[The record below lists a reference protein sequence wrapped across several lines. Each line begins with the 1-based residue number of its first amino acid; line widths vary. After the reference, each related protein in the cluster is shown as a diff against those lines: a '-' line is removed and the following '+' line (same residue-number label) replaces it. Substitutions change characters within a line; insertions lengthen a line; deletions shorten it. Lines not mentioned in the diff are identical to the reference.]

1 MQVTLV
7 CFSFITFVH
16 SVTLKAMPIT
26 AEEAFQEAAS
36 KILDTTTFVR
46 AVLSGRRRNMSV
58 DFERI
63 DIRPVE
69 IKGVLHLQLMQNDG
83 RATTTKNL
91 LPSALEVD
99 QLLTTGYANI
109 LVESTQEA
117 YSIRVTKSGDA
128 QVHTEKRALE
138 QNFSHDKKKDRLLDA
153 SDPFLREVGIADAKG
168 VIKPS
173 RQDKYKQVEEFLRL
187 LSPALNAAIEAGQI
201 HKPTP
206 ANPLRITDLG
216 CGHAYLTFAAHQFL
230 MSSGIPVVVT
240 GIDVRPESRDH
251 NNAIAQKLGIASSI
265 SFKAEE
271 ISKTTSDAADIAI
284 ALHACDTATDDA
296 IAWAVNGGAK
306 LLLIAPCCH
315 HDIQKQIDA
324 APEPWGALTKFG
336 LMKERL
342 GDLLTDSFRAQLLR
356 FVGYRVEVI
365 EFVGGEHTP
374 RNLMIRAVKTDAKP
388 EQIDV
393 DRYLEITAQWGVKP
407 ALEKKLSTL
416 NIR

>member
-1 MQVTLV
+1 MQTTLDEA
-7 CFSFITFVH
+7 
-16 SVTLKAMPIT
+16 L
-26 AEEAFQEAAS
+26 AEAS
-36 KILDTTTFVR
+36 IRILDSSTFVR
-46 AVLSGRRRNMSV
+46 AVLSGRRRNMQV
-58 DFERI
+58 AFERI
-63 DIRPVE
+63 DIRLVE

-91 LPSALEVD
+91 LPEQISVD
-99 QLLTTGYANI
+99 QLLDSGYANI
-109 LVESTQEA
+109 TVESTAEA
-117 YSIRVTKSGDA
+117 YSVRITKSGDA
-128 QVHTEKRALE
+128 QVHIEKRLSE
-138 QNFSHDKKKDRLLDA
+138 QNLSHDKKKERLLD
-153 SDPFLREVGIADAKG
+153 SNDPYLREVGIADAKG

-187 LSPALNAAIEAGQI
+187 LSPTLNTAIDAGQI
-201 HKPTP
+201 HKPT
-206 ANPLRITDLG
+206 ADKPLRITDLG

-230 MSSGIPVVVT
+230 MKSGIPVEVT
-240 GIDVRPESRDH
+240 GIDVRPDSRDR
-251 NNAIAQKLGIASSI
+251 NNAIAEKLGITKSI
-265 SFKAEE
+265 NFKAEE
-271 ISKTTSDAADIAI
+271 ISKTTADSADVAI

-324 APEPWGALTKFG
+324 VPEPWGAMTKFG

-342 GDLLTDSFRAQLLR
+342 GDLLTDSFRAQILR
-356 FVGYRVEVI
+356 IVGYRVEVI

-388 EQIDV
+388 DTLDL
-393 DRYLEITAQWGVKP
+393 DRYREMTAEWGVTP
-407 ALEKKLSTL
+407 TLEKKIPTL

>member
-1 MQVTLV
+1 
-7 CFSFITFVH
+7 
-16 SVTLKAMPIT
+16 MPIT
-26 AEEAFQEAAS
+26 REEAFQEAAS
-36 KILDTTTFVR
+36 KILDTATFVR

-58 DFERI
+58 EFERI

-69 IKGVLHLQLMQNDG
+69 IKGVLNLQLMQSDG
-83 RATTTKNL
+83 RTTTAKNL
-91 LPSALEVD
+91 LPSAIEVD
-99 QLLTTGYANI
+99 QLLNSGYANI
-109 LVESTQEA
+109 MVESTFEA

-138 QNFSHDKKKDRLLDA
+138 QNLSHDKKKDRLLDA
-153 SDPFLREVGIADAKG
+153 TDPFLREVGIADAKG

-187 LSPALNAAIEAGQI
+187 LSPALNAAIDAGQI
-201 HKPTP
+201 HKPTTD
-206 ANPLRITDLG
+206 NPLRITDLG

-230 MSSGIPVVVT
+230 MNSGIPVVVT
-240 GIDVRPESRDH
+240 GIDIRPDSRDR
-251 NNAIAQKLGIASSI
+251 NNAIAEKLGITKTI

-271 ISKTTSDAADIAI
+271 ISKTTSDSADIAI

-356 FVGYRVEVI
+356 LVGYRVEVI
-365 EFVGGEHTP
+365 EFIGGEHTP

-388 EQIDV
+388 EQLDI

>member
-1 MQVTLV
+1 
-7 CFSFITFVH
+7 
-16 SVTLKAMPIT
+16 MPT
-26 AEEAFQEAAS
+26 TREEAFQEAAS

-63 DIRPVE
+63 DIRLVE
-69 IKGVLHLQLMQNDG
+69 IKGVLNLQLMQNDG

-91 LPSALEVD
+91 VPSALEVD
-99 QLLTTGYANI
+99 QLLNSGYANI
-109 LVESTQEA
+109 MVESTNEA
-117 YSIRVTKSGDA
+117 YSIRITKSGDA
-128 QVHTEKRALE
+128 QVHTEKRVSE
-138 QNFSHDKKKDRLLDA
+138 QNLSHDKKKERLLDP
-153 SDPFLREVGIADAKG
+153 SDPFSREVGIADAKG

-201 HKPTP
+201 HKPTNE
-206 ANPLRITDLG
+206 NPLRITDLG
-216 CGHAYLTFAAHQFL
+216 CGHAYLTFATHQFL
-230 MSSGIPVVVT
+230 LKSGIPVIVT
-240 GIDVRPESRDH
+240 GIDVRPDSRDR
-251 NNAIAQKLGIASSI
+251 NNAIAEKLGITKTI
-265 SFKAEE
+265 TFKAEE
-271 ISKTTSDAADIAI
+271 ISKTTSENADIAI

-356 FVGYRVEVI
+356 IVGYRVEVI

-374 RNLMIRAVKTDAKP
+374 RNLMIRAVKTGAKP
-388 EQIDV
+388 EQLDI
-393 DRYLEITAQWGVKP
+393 DRYLEITAQWGVNP

>member
-1 MQVTLV
+1 
-7 CFSFITFVH
+7 
-16 SVTLKAMPIT
+16 MPIT
-26 AEEAFQEAAS
+26 REEAFNEAAS
-36 KILDTTTFVR
+36 RILDTSTFVR
-46 AVLSGRRRNMSV
+46 AVFSGRRRNMTV

-63 DIRPVE
+63 DLRPVE
-69 IKGVLHLQLMQNDG
+69 IKGVLNLQLMQNDG

-99 QLLTTGYANI
+99 QLLNSGYANI
-109 LVESTQEA
+109 TIESTFEA
-117 YSIRVTKSGDA
+117 YSIRITKSGDA
-128 QVHTEKRALE
+128 QVHIEKRQSE
-138 QNFSHDKKKDRLLDA
+138 QNLSHDKKKDRLLD
-153 SDPFLREVGIADAKG
+153 SNDPFLCEVGIADAKG

-187 LSPALNAAIEAGQI
+187 LSPALNAAIDAGQI
-201 HKPTP
+201 HKPTKE
-206 ANPLRITDLG
+206 NPLRITDLG

-230 MSSGIPVVVT
+230 LNSGIPVVVT
-240 GIDVRPESRDH
+240 GIDVRPDSRDR
-251 NNAIAQKLGIASSI
+251 NNTIADKLGITQTI
-265 SFKAEE
+265 TFKAEE
-271 ISKTTSDAADIAI
+271 ISKTTSKNADVAI

-356 FVGYRVEVI
+356 IVGYRVEVI

-388 EQIDV
+388 EQLDI

>member
-1 MQVTLV
+1 MT
-7 CFSFITFVH
+7 INR
-16 SVTLKAMPIT
+16 
-26 AEEAFQEAAS
+26 EEAFKEAGS
-36 KILDTTTFVR
+36 RILNTQSFVR
-46 AVLSGRRRNMSV
+46 AVLSGRRRNMMV
-58 DFERI
+58 EFERV
-63 DIRPVE
+63 DIRLVE

-91 LPSALEVD
+91 QPLAFEVD
-99 QLLTTGYANI
+99 QLLNSGFANI
-109 LVESTQEA
+109 LVESTDEA

-128 QVHTEKRALE
+128 QVHTEKRQSE
-138 QNFSHDKKKDRLLDA
+138 QNLAHDKKKERLLD
-153 SDPFLREVGIADAKG
+153 SNYPFLREVGIADAKG

-201 HKPTP
+201 HKPTKE
-206 ANPLRITDLG
+206 NPLRITDLG

-230 MSSGIPVVVT
+230 INSGIPVVVT
-240 GIDVRPESRDH
+240 GIDVRPESRDR
-251 NNAIAQKLGIASSI
+251 NNSIAEKLGITKTI
-265 SFKAEE
+265 TFKAEE
-271 ISKTTSDAADIAI
+271 ISKTTSDSADIAI

-296 IAWAVNGGAK
+296 IAWAVNGQAK

-315 HDIQKQIDA
+315 HDIQKQIEI
-324 APEPWGALTKFG
+324 APEPWGAITKFG

-342 GDLLTDSFRAQLLR
+342 GDLLTDSLRAQLLR
-356 FVGYRVEVI
+356 LVGYRVEVI

-388 EQIDV
+388 DQLDI
-393 DRYLEITAQWGVKP
+393 DRYLEITAQWGITPV
-407 ALEKKLSTL
+407 LEKKLSTL

>member
-1 MQVTLV
+1 
-7 CFSFITFVH
+7 
-16 SVTLKAMPIT
+16 MPT
-26 AEEAFQEAAS
+26 TREEAFQEAAS

-63 DIRPVE
+63 DIRLVE
-69 IKGVLHLQLMQNDG
+69 IKGVLNLQLMQNDG

-91 LPSALEVD
+91 VPSALEVD
-99 QLLTTGYANI
+99 QLLNSGYANI
-109 LVESTQEA
+109 MVESTNEA
-117 YSIRVTKSGDA
+117 YSIRITKSGDA
-128 QVHTEKRALE
+128 QVHTEKRVSE
-138 QNFSHDKKKDRLLDA
+138 QNLSHDKKKERLLDP
-153 SDPFLREVGIADAKG
+153 SDPFLREVGIADTKG

-201 HKPTP
+201 HKPTNE
-206 ANPLRITDLG
+206 NPLRITDLG

-230 MSSGIPVVVT
+230 LKSGIPVIVT
-240 GIDVRPESRDH
+240 GIDVRPDSRDR
-251 NNAIAQKLGIASSI
+251 NNAIAEKLGITKTI
-265 SFKAEE
+265 TFKAEE
-271 ISKTTSDAADIAI
+271 ISKTTSENADIAI

-356 FVGYRVEVI
+356 IVGYRVEVI

-374 RNLMIRAVKTDAKP
+374 RNLMIRAVKTGAKP
-388 EQIDV
+388 EQLDI
-393 DRYLEITAQWGVKP
+393 DRYLEITAQWGVNP